1 MISQIRLKLR
11 YTAIKEMSTSDTF
24 SVVLLCEIAQVS
36 RAAYYKWLK
45 RTVSVREEENLN
57 LLEDIRLLYDQV
69 NGTYGYRRI
78 TMTVNRRRRQHG
90 LPAYNEKRIYRLM
103 RIHEIRSVIRQ
114 KRKRY
119 KKSSPQHVS
128 ENLMNREFSA
138 SRPDEKWCTD
148 VTEFKYGAGKKAYL
162 SAIIDLYDGSI
173 IAYRIG
179 KSNNNGLVFHTMMP
193 AIAELRTGAGPM
205 IHSDRGFQYTSRGF
219 KRMVEDAGLTHS
231 MSRVGRCLDNAP
243 IESFWGTLKVE
254 MYYLREFQAYSEL
267 TSAIE
272 TYISFYNHDRFQ
284 KRLNGLSPVEY
295 RSQAA

>member
-1 MISQIRLKLR
+1 MISQVRLQQR
-11 YTAIKEMSTSDTF
+11 YIAIKELNEEEALSI
-24 SVVLLCEIAQVS
+24 VLLCRVAGSS
-36 RAAYYKWLK
+36 RAAYYKWLN
-45 RTVSVREEENLN
+45 RTIPVRQEENEK
-57 LLEDIRLLYDQV
+57 LLEDIRLLYDQA

-78 TMTVNRRRRQHG
+78 TMTINRLRRQQS
-90 LPAYNEKRIYRLM
+90 LSPFNEKRIYRLM
-103 RIHEIRSVIRQ
+103 YSHGIQSIIRR
-114 KRKRY
+114 KRKRH
-119 KKSSPQHVS
+119 KKSTPQHVA

-173 IAYRIG
+173 VAYRIG
-179 KSNNNGLVFHTMMP
+179 RSNNNRLVFHTMMP
-193 AIAELRTGAGPM
+193 AIAGLRTGARPM

-219 KRMVEDAGLTHS
+219 KRMVEDAGMTRS
-231 MSRVGRCLDNAP
+231 MSRVGRCIDNAP

-254 MYYLREFQAYSEL
+254 MYYLREFQAYNEL
-267 TSAIE
+267 TRAIE
-272 TYISFYNHDRFQ
+272 NYISFYNHDRFQ